1 MTTTTGL
8 RSGIGDH
15 RERQVTV
22 VGAAAAYAAL
32 SVGAAANLAALFDA
46 IDGQASWWRFLVAGV
61 TLTAAGATGRHFYTL
76 PVRYLKTQG
85 WMLATS
91 SLLAVVLLGVAVYET
106 VGVLDHGTGRIFFES
121 TSGFTTVGMTAFD
134 DVEQLGNGVLFF
146 RAATNWIG
154 GLLAISMGAA
164 LLPSRTHSHDLVSQ
178 QQRARGSR
186 RTLAPTVRKG
196 IRNISYFYF
205 GATFA
210 VIAAYSVAG
219 MPWFDAIAHGLST
232 ISTGGFSTRSNSLA
246 SFDSAAIEW
255 VAIFGMLLAATSVAL
270 LWSAW
275 RSRGQVVVRSAEFR
289 WFVGSVAAGTALIW
303 WLERG
308 VDGHIPVRTAL
319 VAAMSFAS
327 TTGLQSFAWDA
338 WTGGSQTILLLL
350 MAAGAMSGS
359 AGGGFV
365 MIRVVILVAY
375 AKREL
380 RRLLYPNMVAA
391 IKVDKQAI
399 PEDTLRSTISHLVLF
414 AGLVLGG
421 AYGVALFEPNL
432 RQSLLT
438 AISGATTTGLL
449 PTVGSAAE
457 LERGTRVV
465 LVAVMVIGRLGV
477 TPVAVTIDALT
488 SRPRERVFGAVRE
501 ATHR

>member
-1 MTTTTGL
+1 MTATAGL
-8 RSGIGDH
+8 RPSITSQ
-15 RERQVTV
+15 RQRRVSV
-22 VGAAAAYAAL
+22 VGAATAYAAL
-32 SVGAAANLAALFDA
+32 VVGAAANLSSAFALTDHR
-46 IDGQASWWRFLVAGV
+46 DSWWRFLAIGMALSVAGAV
-61 TLTAAGATGRHFYTL
+61 GRKYFTL
-76 PVRYLKTQG
+76 PVRYLNTQG
-85 WMLATS
+85 WTLATTA
-91 SLLAVVLLGVAVYET
+91 LIAVVLFGVAVYEV

-134 DVEQLGNGVLFF
+134 DVERLGNGVLFF

-154 GLLAISMGAA
+154 GLLAISMAAA
-164 LLPSRTHSHDLVSQ
+164 LLPSRVKTNDLISQ

-186 RTLAPTVRKG
+186 RSLAPTVRRG
-196 IRNISYFYF
+196 IRNITKFYA
-205 GATFA
+205 GATL
-210 VIAAYSVAG
+210 VLVAAFFVAG

-232 ISTGGFSTRSNSLA
+232 ISTGGFSTRSQSLA
-246 SFDSAAIEW
+246 SFESAAIEW
-255 VAIFGMLLAATSVAL
+255 VAIGGMLLAGTSVAI
-270 LWSAW
+270 LWASW
-275 RSRGQVVVRSAEFR
+275 RSRGRVAWRSTELR
-289 WFVGSVAAGTALIW
+289 WFVASVCAGTGLIW

-359 AGGGFV
+359 AGGGFGV
-365 MIRVVILVAY
+365 IRVIALVAY

-380 RRLLYPNMVAA
+380 LRLLYPSMVAA
-391 IKVDKQAI
+391 IKVDGQAI
-399 PEDTLRSTISHLVLF
+399 PESTLRHTLSHLVLF

-421 AYGVALFEPNL
+421 AYGVALFEPDL

-449 PTVGSAAE
+449 PDVRNAAE

-465 LVAVMVIGRLGV
+465 LVAVMVMGRLGI
-477 TPVAVTIDALT
+477 TPLAVTLDVLV
-488 SRPRERVFGAVRE
+488 SKPRDRAFGAVRGM
-501 ATHR
+501 TGR